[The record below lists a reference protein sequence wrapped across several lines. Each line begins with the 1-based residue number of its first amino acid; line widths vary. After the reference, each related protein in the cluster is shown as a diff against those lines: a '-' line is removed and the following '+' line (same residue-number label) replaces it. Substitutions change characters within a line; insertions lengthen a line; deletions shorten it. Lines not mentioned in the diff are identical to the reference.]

1 MNFYYRLLF
10 YYKVLS
16 CQHGLGRFNG
26 NMIQLYYFLTCLF
39 LECFIAEKCSI
50 YTVPLCFVMKGET
63 RYYINIFAN
72 VKNIIYT
79 EKYIFQAGISV
90 DFNFGI
96 ASSLSNLKTF

>member
-1 MNFYYRLLF
+1 
-10 YYKVLS
+10 
-16 CQHGLGRFNG
+16 
-26 NMIQLYYFLTCLF
+26 
-39 LECFIAEKCSI
+39 
-50 YTVPLCFVMKGET
+50 MKGET